1 MRKRLS
7 LLDGRPSGQGL
18 AEFAQVATVFLLL
31 LFGIGGMG
39 TVVYRYNTVG
49 MAARE
54 AVRYAIVHGPNSQN
68 PAGTGTNP
76 TVAQI
81 AVNFAPF
88 LSTTEVA
95 VSYPADTNPNLQNQQ
110 DALVTIT
117 HNYTQQIPFMS
128 AVPLVLTTSSQM
140 LLSQ

>member
-1 MRKRLS
+1 
-7 LLDGRPSGQGL
+7 
-18 AEFAQVATVFLLL
+18 
-31 LFGIGGMG
+31 MG
-39 TVVYRYNTVG
+39 VVVYRYNTVG

-76 TVAQI
+76 TVEQV

-95 VSYPADTNPNLQNQQ
+95 VSYPVDTNPNLKNQQ
-110 DALVTIT
+110 DAVVTIT